1 MDVDIV
7 IRGVVIFLDL
17 IVLVVDHRCFSG
29 GGGNGFVFFFLDR
42 SLSRGGSSGSGPRE
56 SGHLLLVGGEDDGH
70 VAAFE
75 HRALLDHRD
84 VVEAGD
90 NSIEQGFAD
99 LRMGDFP
106 PAKHDR
112 DLDFVTLFQ
121 QFGGGPR
128 FEVDIVVVDFRLH
141 AHFAELHIL
150 LVFLGLALL
159 LGLFVLE
166 AAEVHQPGDWRG
178 SLGGNLDQVDIALA
192 GHAQRLGGLDDTDL
206 AAFLVDQADFRHADA
221 FVDARLW
228 RRWLWR
234 YLRSFPQTAPRDY
247 LKTASNVSSPD
258 LSCISAYHLHHYDHG
273 MSHVS
278 TAVVLA
284 AGLGTRMLPATKAV
298 PKEMLPIVDRPLIQ
312 YSVEEALAAGI
323 TTIVFVVASG
333 KESIIEH
340 FQAGAR
346 VETAIRETGNQVL
359 ADSLAEIAGRA
370 TFHSVYQE
378 RQLGI
383 AHAVNCARAFLEGQ
397 PFALMFPDDIILG
410 ERSCVGQLAD
420 AYNATRGSVIA
431 VEQVADADV
440 SQYGI
445 VDPVDGANPA
455 RLRAV
460 VEKPR
465 LADAPSRLGIVG
477 RYILSE
483 TIFEHIDR
491 IPPGKDGE
499 LQITDALA
507 SQIASGEA
515 VWSYQFEG
523 TRYDTGRPLGYIVA
537 NVAAAL
543 QREDLAAPLSARLN
557 TLLAGGR

>member
-1 MDVDIV
+1 
-7 IRGVVIFLDL
+7 
-17 IVLVVDHRCFSG
+17 
-29 GGGNGFVFFFLDR
+29 
-42 SLSRGGSSGSGPRE
+42 
-56 SGHLLLVGGEDDGH
+56 
-70 VAAFE
+70 
-75 HRALLDHRD
+75 
-84 VVEAGD
+84 
-90 NSIEQGFAD
+90 
-99 LRMGDFP
+99 
-106 PAKHDR
+106 
-112 DLDFVTLFQ
+112 
-121 QFGGGPR
+121 
-128 FEVDIVVVDFRLH
+128 
-141 AHFAELHIL
+141 
-150 LVFLGLALL
+150 
-159 LGLFVLE
+159 
-166 AAEVHQPGDWRG
+166 
-178 SLGGNLDQVDIALA
+178 
-192 GHAQRLGGLDDTDL
+192 
-206 AAFLVDQADFRHADA
+206 
-221 FVDARLW
+221 
-228 RRWLWR
+228 
-234 YLRSFPQTAPRDY
+234 
-247 LKTASNVSSPD
+247 
-258 LSCISAYHLHHYDHG
+258 
-273 MSHVS
+273 MSHIS

-312 YSVEEALAAGI
+312 YSVEEALSAGI
-323 TTIVFVVASG
+323 TTIVFVVAHG
-333 KESIIEH
+333 KESILEH

-346 VETAIRETGNQVL
+346 VETTIRDTGNPVL

-370 TFHSVYQE
+370 TFHAVYQE

-383 AHAVNCARAFLEGQ
+383 AHAVNCARMFVEGQ

-410 ERSCVGQLAD
+410 ERSCVGQLVG

-477 RYILSE
+477 RYVLSE
-483 TIFEHIDR
+483 SIFEHIDR
-491 IPPGKDGE
+491 VPPGKGGE

-507 SQIASGEA
+507 SQIASGET